1 MNKKHLWGV
10 LIVLAIS
17 AFVLYTDLKSTPLSE
32 ILGTAHGL
40 NIWALIMVFGL
51 MLLSYVC
58 EAGILA
64 TLAHRKD
71 EPKRS
76 AWSFLRIPIIQALFN
91 AITPMSTGG
100 QPSQLAAMIQMGMES
115 GRSTSILLMKF
126 IIYQIVVFFAYVF
139 TIIFGFHTVMTKFAG
154 LAVFIA
160 IGFLIHIS
168 SIIFL
173 LAIMF
178 AYRFTKRA
186 TNWGM
191 DLLGK
196 FIKKER
202 VENWRKAT
210 LEKIDTFYAESQK
223 LKKEKNKLVIASVL
237 TILQLLF
244 FYSIPFMVLTALN
257 VPCSWSSVT
266 QMNIMIIMF
275 MAIIPIPGASG
286 GAEYS
291 FQTLFSTFISS
302 HGALILAMFVWRFA
316 TYFFGMI
323 LGIFGWIFKPKR
335 IKSTESIE
343 SN

>member
-100 QPSQLAAMIQMGMES
+100 QPSQLAAMIQMGMEGGS
-115 GRSTSILLMKF
+115 STSILLMKF

-178 AYRFTKRA
+178 TYRFTKRA

-196 FIKKER
+196 FMKKER

-335 IKSTESIE
+335 IKSTES
-343 SN
+343 N

>member
-32 ILGTAHGL
+32 ILGAAHGL

-100 QPSQLAAMIQMGMES
+100 QPSQLAAMIQMGMEG

-186 TNWGM
+186 TNWVM

-196 FIKKER
+196 FMKKER
-202 VENWRKAT
+202 VEKWRTAT

-223 LKKEKNKLVIASVL
+223 LKKEKNKLIISSIL
-237 TILQLLF
+237 TVLQLLF

-266 QMNIMIIMF
+266 QMNIMVIGFPVKITIGVLMLIASMQFFYIVYSESCKSVFVFNYNLII
-275 MAIIPIPGASG
+275 
-286 GAEYS
+286 
-291 FQTLFSTFISS
+291 
-302 HGALILAMFVWRFA
+302 FVFLKN
-316 TYFFGMI
+316 FC
-323 LGIFGWIFKPKR
+323 
-335 IKSTESIE
+335 
-343 SN
+343 

>member
-1 MNKKHLWGV
+1 MKKKHLWGV

-100 QPSQLAAMIQMGMES
+100 QPSQLAAMIQMGMEG

-126 IIYQIVVFFAYVF
+126 IIYQIVVFFAYVV

-186 TNWGM
+186 TNWVM

-196 FIKKER
+196 FMKKER

-335 IKSTESIE
+335 IKSTES
-343 SN
+343 N

>member
-196 FIKKER
+196 FMKKER

-275 MAIIPIPGASG
+275 MAIVPIPGASG

-335 IKSTESIE
+335 IKSTES
-343 SN
+343 N

>member
-100 QPSQLAAMIQMGMES
+100 QPSQLAAMIQMGMEV

-186 TNWGM
+186 TNWVM

-196 FIKKER
+196 FMKKER

-257 VPCSWSSVT
+257 VPCSWSSIT

-335 IKSTESIE
+335 IKSTES
-343 SN
+343 N

>member
-17 AFVLYTDLKSTPLSE
+17 VFVLYTDLKSTPLSE

-100 QPSQLAAMIQMGMES
+100 QPSQLAAMIQMGMEV

-186 TNWGM
+186 TNWVM

-196 FIKKER
+196 FMKKER

-335 IKSTESIE
+335 IKSTES
-343 SN
+343 N

>member
-17 AFVLYTDLKSTPLSE
+17 ALVLYTDLKSTPLSE
-32 ILGTAHGL
+32 ILGAAHGL

-64 TLAHRKD
+64 TLAHHKD

-100 QPSQLAAMIQMGMES
+100 QPSQLAAMIQMGMEG

-139 TIIFGFHTVMTKFAG
+139 TIILGFHTVMTKFAG

-186 TNWGM
+186 TNWVM

-196 FIKKER
+196 FMKKER
-202 VENWRKAT
+202 VEKWRTAT
-210 LEKIDTFYAESQK
+210 LEKINTFYAESQK
-223 LKKEKNKLVIASVL
+223 LKKEKNKLIISSIL
-237 TILQLLF
+237 TVLQLLF

-291 FQTLFSTFISS
+291 FQTLFSTFVSS

-323 LGIFGWIFKPKR
+323 LGIFGWIFKPKK
-335 IKSTESIE
+335 IKSTES
-343 SN
+343 N

>member
-1 MNKKHLWGV
+1 MKRARSNTLMNKKHLWGILV
-10 LIVLAIS
+10 VLAIS
-17 AFVLYTDLKSTPLSE
+17 AFVLYADLKATPISE
-32 ILGTAHGL
+32 ILRAAHGL
-40 NIWALIMVFGL
+40 NIFALIMVFAL

-64 TLAHRKD
+64 TL
-71 EPKRS
+71 
-76 AWSFLRIPIIQALFN
+76 ALFN

-100 QPSQLAAMIQMGMES
+100 QPSQLAAMIQMGMEG

-126 IIYQIVVFFAYVF
+126 IIYQIVVLFAYVF
-139 TIIFGFHTVMTKFAG
+139 TIIFGFHMVMTKFAG
-154 LAVFIA
+154 LAIFIA
-160 IGFLIHIS
+160 IGFLIHVS

-178 AYRFTKRA
+178 AYRFTKKA
-186 TNWGM
+186 TNWLM
-191 DLLGK
+191 DLLAK
-196 FIKKER
+196 MMKKER
-202 VENWRKAT
+202 VEKWRKAT

-223 LKKEKNKLVIASVL
+223 LKKEKKKLFVASLL
-237 TILQLLF
+237 TVLQLLF

-257 VPCSWSSVT
+257 VPCSWYQVT

-302 HGALILAMFVWRFA
+302 HGALILAMFIWRFS
-316 TYFFGMI
+316 TYFFGML
-323 LGIFGWIFKPKR
+323 LGILGWIFKPKK
-335 IKSTESIE
+335 IKSTK
-343 SN
+343 ND

>member
-196 FIKKER
+196 FMKKER

-244 FYSIPFMVLTALN
+244 FYSVPFMVLTALN

-275 MAIIPIPGASG
+275 MSIIPIPGASG

-335 IKSTESIE
+335 IKSTES
-343 SN
+343 N

>member
-1 MNKKHLWGV
+1 
-10 LIVLAIS
+10 
-17 AFVLYTDLKSTPLSE
+17 
-32 ILGTAHGL
+32 
-40 NIWALIMVFGL
+40 
-51 MLLSYVC
+51 
-58 EAGILA
+58 
-64 TLAHRKD
+64 
-71 EPKRS
+71 
-76 AWSFLRIPIIQALFN
+76 
-91 AITPMSTGG
+91 
-100 QPSQLAAMIQMGMES
+100 
-115 GRSTSILLMKF
+115 
-126 IIYQIVVFFAYVF
+126 VVFFAYVF

-186 TNWGM
+186 TNWVM

-196 FIKKER
+196 FMKKER
-202 VENWRKAT
+202 VEKWRTAT

-223 LKKEKNKLVIASVL
+223 LKKEKNKLIISSIL
-237 TILQLLF
+237 TVLQLLF

-291 FQTLFSTFISS
+291 FQTLFSTFVSS

-323 LGIFGWIFKPKR
+323 LGIFGWIFKPKK
-335 IKSTESIE
+335 IKSTES
-343 SN
+343 N

>member
-223 LKKEKNKLVIASVL
+223 LKKEKNKLVIVSVL

-335 IKSTESIE
+335 IKSTES
-343 SN
+343 N

>member
-10 LIVLAIS
+10 MIVLAIS

-32 ILGTAHGL
+32 ILGAAHGL

-64 TLAHRKD
+64 TLAHHKD

-100 QPSQLAAMIQMGMES
+100 QPSQLAAMIQMGMEG

-139 TIIFGFHTVMTKFAG
+139 TIILGFHTVMTKFAG

-186 TNWGM
+186 TNWVM

-196 FIKKER
+196 FMKKER
-202 VENWRKAT
+202 VEKWRTAT
-210 LEKIDTFYAESQK
+210 LEKINTFYAESQK
-223 LKKEKNKLVIASVL
+223 LKKEKNKLIISSIL
-237 TILQLLF
+237 TVLQLLF

-291 FQTLFSTFISS
+291 FQTLFSTFVSS

-323 LGIFGWIFKPKR
+323 LGIFGWIFKPKK
-335 IKSTESIE
+335 IKSTES
-343 SN
+343 N